1 MGDNIRLYFV
11 LAFLFGLLT
20 IGVFLY
26 PGVPETGLGFFIKV
40 LVIASLGVY
49 LWVVLQELQINV
61 IASSQAQSLASE
73 SPPPV
78 EDEETVV
85 ITSVADRQEAPAS
98 RKVSPAAKTE
108 RSDQELNATKAYHRF
123 QKLTL
128 EIINE
133 TLFCHAAVVYIADV
147 PKNQL
152 VLQDAQHP
160 EAGTLAHRVDIGTD
174 LLSQAFTED
183 EMVLKMTFQ
192 PSPEAPIMY
201 YREPAPPI
209 QSFLAVP
216 IHYRKRVIGVLA
228 VDQTARESFS
238 PEDGRL
244 LSHFAQLISSAMV
257 QFDVLDRLTEQ
268 RDLYAHLSQVNTKL
282 SLSDSVE
289 ELFGE
294 SIRFSRNLFDYDAL
308 VIILLQSQNSE
319 QAEIASLDGRI
330 LNYQQGYRFE
340 LKDSVLHEVLTTG
353 KSRKFADLNQ
363 VRDSSR
369 ILPELAG
376 GLSDMRSLLMV
387 PIQSN
392 ADNYGAIVLGSLQ
405 QGKFTDG
412 AQEILRILG
421 SVVGASLNRF
431 YLYRYMH
438 SIATRDGLTNLHN
451 YRAFKERLEEEIQRS
466 KRYQTPFTLCIADLD
481 KFKRINDTH
490 GHLYGD
496 FILKESAAIIKS
508 SVRSIDMV
516 ARYGG
521 EEFAILLVNA
531 TADDVLKTADRIREE
546 VEKQVFEK
554 EHIRERIT
562 LSIGLAEFPA
572 HAPDA
577 DTLIERA
584 DEAMYQVKRVGG
596 NSVRKYEGTT
606 SVEEV

>member
-11 LAFLFGLLT
+11 LAFLFGLLA

-40 LVIASLGVY
+40 LVIVSLGVY
-49 LWVVLQELQINV
+49 LWVVLQEFQVNI
-61 IASSQAQSLASE
+61 IASSQTQAQEPAVSD
-73 SPPPV
+73 V
-78 EDEETVV
+78 EEEETVI
-85 ITSVADRQEAPAS
+85 ITSVAEPQEQSANQD
-98 RKVSPAAKTE
+98 VSEAAGFDFT
-108 RSDQELNATKAYHRF
+108 DQELNATKAYHRF
-123 QKLTL
+123 QRLAL
-128 EIINE
+128 DIITE
-133 TLFCHAAVVYIADV
+133 TLFCHSAMVYIADV
-147 PKNQL
+147 PRNQL
-152 VLQDAQHP
+152 VLQDAQQP
-160 EAGTLAHRVDIGTD
+160 DDGVLVNRVDIGTD

-183 EMVLKMTFQ
+183 EMVIKMMFQ
-192 PSPEAPIMY
+192 PSPDTPILY
-201 YREPAPPI
+201 YQEPAPPI

-228 VDQTARESFS
+228 VDHTARESFS
-238 PEDGRL
+238 TEDGQL
-244 LSHFAQLISSAMV
+244 LNNFARLISSAMV

-282 SLSDSVE
+282 SLSDNVE
-289 ELFGE
+289 DLFAQ
-294 SIRFSRNLFDYDAL
+294 SIRFSRNLFEYDSL

-319 QAEIASLDGRI
+319 QAEIATLDGSV
-330 LNYQQGYRFE
+330 LNYKHGYRFE
-340 LKDSVLHEVLTTG
+340 LKDSVLHEVITSG
-353 KSRKFADLNQ
+353 KSKKFADLSLEKNA
-363 VRDSSR
+363 SR
-369 ILPELAG
+369 IIPEL
-376 GLSDMRSLLMV
+376 SDGMPEIRSLLLV
-387 PIQSN
+387 PIQSHS
-392 ADNYGAIVLGSLQ
+392 DNYGAIVLGSKSH
-405 QGKFTDG
+405 GKFTEG
-412 AQEILRILG
+412 TQEILRILG

-438 SIATRDGLTNLHN
+438 SIASRDGLTNLYN

-496 FILKESAAIIKS
+496 FILKELARIIKS

-531 TADDVLKTADRIREE
+531 AADDVLKTADRIREE
-546 VEKQVFEK
+546 VERHIFIK
-554 EHIRERIT
+554 EDIREQIT
-562 LSIGLAEFPA
+562 ISIGLAEFPA

-577 DTLIERA
+577 DTLINHA
-584 DEAMYQVKRVGG
+584 DEAMYQVKRGGG

-606 SVEEV
+606 RVEEV